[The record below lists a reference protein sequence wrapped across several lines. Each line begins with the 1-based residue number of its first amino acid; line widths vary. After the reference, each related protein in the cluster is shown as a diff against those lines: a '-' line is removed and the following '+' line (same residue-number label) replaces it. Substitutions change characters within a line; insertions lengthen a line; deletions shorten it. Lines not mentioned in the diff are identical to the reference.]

1 MSEIA
6 EFTRHLGNYLPPPD
20 IALVE
25 RAFQFSDS
33 AHRGQFR
40 KSGEPYI
47 THPLA
52 VASILSQWR
61 LDAQGLAAALLH
73 DVMEDTA
80 ITKSEIETSF
90 GKLVADMVDGLSK
103 LDQIEF
109 NSREDAQAESF
120 RKMLLAMAQDVR
132 VILIKLADRLH
143 NMRTLDAMAPPH
155 RRRIA
160 HETLDIYAPI
170 ANRLGLNSLFLE
182 LQDLA
187 FKHLY
192 PMRFRILAN
201 AIKAARGNRREVM
214 NRLLDVI
221 RDGFAKAGIT
231 AVVSGREKTIYS
243 VYKKMGEKRYTFSQV
258 FDIYG
263 VRVLVAD
270 TTACYAA
277 LGALHGLYKPIPGK
291 FKDYIAI
298 PKANGYQSLH
308 TTLFGPFGTPLEAQI
323 RTHEMHRIAE
333 TGVAAH
339 WLYKSPGELD
349 LAQAQRETHRWLQS
363 LLEIQSESR
372 DSKEFLENIK
382 GDLFPDEIYVFTP
395 KGKIMALPRGAT
407 AVDFG
412 YAVHTDVGHHC
423 VAARI
428 NYELMPLRTEL
439 KNGDHVEILT
449 SPSARP
455 NPSWLS
461 FVATGKARSR
471 IRHFLKGLQQ
481 KESAA
486 LGEQLLD
493 QALATLKVAPE
504 TISWER
510 WESLQKEFG
519 AKSQLDILA
528 DIGLGKRLS
537 FLVAQALT
545 RPAGKPGSEAGAG
558 ATAQPSALTLRGVE
572 GVAIQYA
579 KCCRPIPGDR
589 RGRPLQE
596 GPRPRGAFEGLHH
609 AAKATRGRRAVRR
622 RRLGARR
629 RGRIR
634 RGHTAHG
641 RRPSRAAGRP
651 RHVDRGRA
659 GQHRQRVDGTAR
671 WRRAHRDV
679 LQRAG
684 ERPQP
689 PRAHHARPEARR
701 CGEAGPARADL
712 TRGRR
717 PRVLENHQDVSRS
730 AVALIL
736 WIVRSAPFHS
746 SSASSRRPIVIFNTP

>member
-25 RAFQFSDS
+25 RAFEFSDT

-73 DVMEDTA
+73 DVMEDTSV
-80 ITKSEIETSF
+80 TKLELETTF
-90 GKLVADMVDGLSK
+90 GKPVADMVDGVSK

-109 NSREDAQAESF
+109 TSREDAQAESF
-120 RKMLLAMAQDVR
+120 RKMLLAMARDVR

-160 HETLDIYAPI
+160 RETLDIYAPI
-170 ANRLGLNSLFLE
+170 ANRLGLNALFLE

-192 PMRFRILAN
+192 PMRFRILSG

-221 RDGFAKAGIT
+221 REGFAKAAIT
-231 AVVSGREKTIYS
+231 AAVTGREKTIYS
-243 VYKKMGEKRYTFSQV
+243 VYQKMREKHYTFSQV

-263 VRVLVAD
+263 VRVLVPD
-270 TTACYAA
+270 RTACYAA
-277 LGALHGLYKPIPGK
+277 LGVLHGAYKPIPGK

-323 RTHEMHRIAE
+323 RTHDMHRVAE
-333 TGVAAH
+333 AGVAAH
-339 WLYKSPGELD
+339 WLYKTGGELD
-349 LAQAQRETHRWLQS
+349 LAEAQRETHRWLQS

-382 GDLFPDEIYVFTP
+382 GDLFPEEIYVFTP

-407 AVDFG
+407 AVDFAYG
-412 YAVHTDVGHHC
+412 VHTDIGHHC

-428 NYELMPLRTEL
+428 NYELLPLRTEL

-449 SPSARP
+449 APTARP

-486 LGEQLLD
+486 LGERLLN

-504 TISWER
+504 TVTWER
-510 WESLQKEFG
+510 WEGLQREYG
-519 AKSQLDILA
+519 AKSQLEILA

-537 FLVAQALT
+537 FVVAQALT
-545 RPAGKPGSEAGAG
+545 RTTAKGGDEFAVAAADDAGSGRH
-558 ATAQPSALTLRGVE
+558 SALTLRGVE

-579 KCCRPIPGDR
+579 KCCRPIPGDAVIGQFRKGQGLLVHTRGCVTLKKQRPDPEQLVDVEWAPDIQGVFDAGIRLLVADR
-589 RGRPLQE
+589 RGLLADLAMAIADADGNIDNVSMEKPDGGGVFAMFFSVQVKDRRHLAHVM
-596 GPRPRGAFEGLHH
+596 RGM
-609 AAKATRGRRAVRR
+609 RRVSSVK
-622 RRLGARR
+622 
-629 RGRIR
+629 RI
-634 RGHTAHG
+634 
-641 RRPSRAAGRP
+641 
-651 RHVDRGRA
+651 
-659 GQHRQRVDGTAR
+659 
-671 WRRAHRDV
+671 
-679 LQRAG
+679 QRA
-684 ERPQP
+684 R
-689 PRAHHARPEARR
+689 
-701 CGEAGPARADL
+701 
-712 TRGRR
+712 T
-717 PRVLENHQDVSRS
+717 
-730 AVALIL
+730 
-736 WIVRSAPFHS
+736 
-746 SSASSRRPIVIFNTP
+746 